1 MYTEILKKLEMLLA
15 LQQKILMLLQSVEQ
29 KVIPVVTDEWLDNTD
44 VKRLLKISDSSLYRL
59 RKQQLLPCKRIAGKW
74 YYSRLALATIISG

>member
-1 MYTEILKKLEMLLA
+1 MYTEILQKLEVLLV
-15 LQQKILMLLQSVEQ
+15 LQQKILASLLVVEKQ
-29 KVIPVVTDEWLDNTD
+29 AIPIVTDEWLDNTD